1 MPQLFPEGSNTLAK
15 VSIVG
20 AALLGLGAVV
30 ATYWIQESPYVT
42 RQNVVLAQPVE
53 FSHKHHVQE
62 LGLDCRYCHTSA
74 ETSAS
79 AGMPP
84 TYTCMTCHSQIW
96 AQSPMLEPVRV
107 SLAKDEPI
115 HWNRVHDMP
124 DFVYF
129 NHSIHVQKGV
139 GCASCHGPVDQMPL
153 AWKAEPMTMKWCLDC
168 HRHPE
173 KHLRPQEEIF
183 NMTWKPESQGKDQ
196 LTLGRELIKA
206 HNIPVDRL
214 TNCSTCHR

>member
-1 MPQLFPEGSNTLAK
+1 MPQIFPEGSNTLAK
-15 VSIVG
+15 ASIVG
-20 AALLGLGAVV
+20 AALLGLSAVV
-30 ATYWIQESPYVT
+30 ATYWLQTSPYVT
-42 RQNVVLAQPVE
+42 RQNVVQAQPVQ
-53 FSHKHHVQE
+53 FSHEHHVRG

-84 TYTCMTCHSQIW
+84 TYTCMTCHSQVW

-115 HWNRVHDMP
+115 RWQRVHDMP
-124 DFVYF
+124 DYVYF

-139 GCASCHGPVDQMPL
+139 GCASCHGEVDKMPL

-173 KHLRPQEEIF
+173 KHLRPQSEIF
-183 NMTWKPESQGKDQ
+183 NMDWQPESQGKDQ
-196 LTLGRELIKA
+196 LTLGRELVKA